1 MFTGEYIRTFRASTE
16 KPCMSSAFLI
26 EFRVVYYRVAA
37 LLRRCSTIDFFTQK
51 KKLSLFFFKQL
62 VFDTFPEKNILYSNV
77 AVWKLQA
84 YNFTERNSTIEVSLR
99 IFQTFAINFFF
110 NISICGEEVNYMK
123 DYIKARR

>member
-1 MFTGEYIRTFRASTE
+1 MKKAST
-16 KPCMSSAFLI
+16 KD
-26 EFRVVYYRVAA
+26 VYRWIYQNFQSFYRKA
-37 LLRRCSTIDFFTQK
+37 LHELSFFDRIQGCVLQGCGFIKTLLHYRLFYSK

-99 IFQTFAINFFF
+99 IFQTFTINYF
-110 NISICGEEVNYMK
+110 S
-123 DYIKARR
+123 